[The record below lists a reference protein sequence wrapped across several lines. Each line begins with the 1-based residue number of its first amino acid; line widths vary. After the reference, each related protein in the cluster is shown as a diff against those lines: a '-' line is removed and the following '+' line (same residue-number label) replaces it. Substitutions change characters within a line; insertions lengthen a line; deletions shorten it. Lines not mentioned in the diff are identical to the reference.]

1 MIYNPLDW
9 YWLRD
14 DGVIY
19 SSFTQMVIA
28 DDDARYAHWLAADG
42 RPTRWPEDDT
52 GEQTTAA
59 LQDVLSAHGII
70 VALDEIDAARQ
81 RQINSLT
88 LQCAAA
94 IVAGYGSDALGS
106 VHKYPSKQIDQLNM
120 MGSVTD
126 ALTPGKPE
134 TWKTPFWCADAEDRW
149 SFRDHTAA
157 QIIAA
162 GQAGKAH
169 IVACQTRLSEL
180 SRLVMTADTIEMIE
194 AYTWP
199 SQVP

>member
-1 MIYNPLDW
+1 MIYNPLNW
-9 YWLRD
+9 YWRRD

-19 SSFTQMVIA
+19 SSAAQTVIA
-28 DDDARYAHWLAADG
+28 DDDARYIEWQEAGG
-42 RPTRWPEDDT
+42 RPTRWPETDT
-52 GEQTTAA
+52 GEQSDAA
-59 LQDVLSAHGII
+59 LQDVLSVYGVV
-70 VALDEIDAARQ
+70 VALDEVTAARQ
-81 RQINSLT
+81 RQISRLT

-94 IVAGYGSDALGS
+94 IVGGYDSDALGS
-106 VHKYPSKQIDQLNM
+106 IHKYPSKQVDQLNM

-169 IVACQTRLSEL
+169 IVACQTMLTEL
-180 SRLVMTADTIEMIE
+180 SWLVMTADTVESIE
-194 AYTWP
+194 ACTWP
-199 SQVP
+199 A